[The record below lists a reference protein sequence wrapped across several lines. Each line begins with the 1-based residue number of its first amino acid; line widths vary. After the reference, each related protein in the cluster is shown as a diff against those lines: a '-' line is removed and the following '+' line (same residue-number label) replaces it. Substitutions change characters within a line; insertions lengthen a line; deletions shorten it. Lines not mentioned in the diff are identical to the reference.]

1 MGGPVTS
8 ARPDRASSTVTA
20 MRLMR
25 RRVAAVLSISTA
37 AVLLLAA
44 CGDDDDGANAT
55 TAAPTTAATSTSA
68 SGGGATTTAA
78 GGGTETTAA
87 SDATPAS
94 YPADPAAKACAE
106 GKTLSPGKL
115 VVATGQP
122 AFGPYVIDDKPE
134 SGQGFEAN
142 LAYAVAGAMGF
153 APDAVSW
160 TRTTF
165 DGAIQPGPKDFDF
178 NLQQDSINPDREKVV
193 TFSDPYYAANQ
204 AILGTADSPAASA
217 TSADDFR
224 NLKIG
229 VAAGTTSLTFVQDV
243 LKPTSQPFVYND
255 NAAAKQAIDTKQIDA
270 IVVDLPTGIYMRDVE
285 LEGVQVYGQFTST
298 ESGGEP
304 WGMLFAKDNPLHECV
319 DEALATLRKDG
330 ILDAITERWMTEG
343 GDIRDI
349 SLG

>member
-1 MGGPVTS
+1 M
-8 ARPDRASSTVTA
+8 RP
-20 MRLMR
+20 MR
-25 RRVAAVLSISTA
+25 RRLATALSISVA
-37 AVLLLAA
+37 AGLLLLSA
-44 CGDDDDGANAT
+44 CGDDDDGGGAAT
-55 TAAPTTAATSTSA
+55 TAAPTTAAAATTTAGS
-68 SGGGATTTAA
+68 GGATTTA
-78 GGGTETTAA
+78 GGETGTTASTA
-87 SDATPAS
+87 DDTPAS
-94 YPADPAAKACAE
+94 YPADPAAAACAE
-106 GKTLSPGKL
+106 DKTLSPGKL

-122 AFGPYVIDDKPE
+122 AFGPYVIDDAPQ

-142 LAYAVAGAMGF
+142 LAYAIAGTMGF

-178 NLQQDSINPDREKVV
+178 NLQQYSINPDREQVV

-204 AILGTADSPAASA
+204 AILGTADSPAATA

-224 NLKIG
+224 QLKIG

-243 LKPTSQPFVYND
+243 LKPTSAPFVYND

-298 ESGGEP
+298 DSGGEP
-304 WGMLFAKDNPLHECV
+304 WGMLLAKDNPLHECV
-319 DEALATLRKDG
+319 NEALATLRKDG

-349 SLG
+349 ALG

>member
-1 MGGPVTS
+1 
-8 ARPDRASSTVTA
+8 
-20 MRLMR
+20 MRLIG
-25 RRVAAVLSISTA
+25 RRVAAALSISTA

-44 CGDDDDGANAT
+44 CGDDDDGGSAT
-55 TAAPTTAATSTSA
+55 TAAAPTTAAASTSA
-68 SGGGATTTAA
+68 SAATSTAGGGAETTAA
-78 GGGTETTAA
+78 GG
-87 SDATPAS
+87 ATPAS
-94 YPADPAAKACAE
+94 YPADPAAAACAAD
-106 GKTLSPGKL
+106 KTLEPGKL

-134 SGQGFEAN
+134 SGQGFEAD
-142 LAYAVAGAMGF
+142 LAYAIAGAMGF

-160 TRTTF
+160 IRTTF

-178 NLQQDSINPDREKVV
+178 NLQQYSINPDREKVV

-204 AILGTADSPAASA
+204 AILGTADSPAATA

-298 ESGGEP
+298 DSGGEP

-319 DEALATLRKDG
+319 NEALATLRKDG
-330 ILDAITERWMTEG
+330 VLDAITERWMTEG

>member
-1 MGGPVTS
+1 MRGRLATS
-8 ARPDRASSTVTA
+8 
-20 MRLMR
+20 
-25 RRVAAVLSISTA
+25 LSISVA
-37 AVLLLAA
+37 AALLLLTA
-44 CGDDDDGANAT
+44 CGDDDDGGGAAPST
-55 TAAPTTAATSTSA
+55 TAAATTTAGS
-68 SGGGATTTAA
+68 GATTTA
-78 GGGTETTAA
+78 GGATGTTAA
-87 SDATPAS
+87 GADDTPAS
-94 YPADPAAKACAE
+94 YPADAAAAACAAD
-106 GKTLSPGKL
+106 KTLSPGKL

-160 TRTTF
+160 VRTTF

-178 NLQQDSINPDREKVV
+178 NLQQYSINPDREKVV

-204 AILGTADSPAASA
+204 AILGTADSPAATA

-224 NLKIG
+224 QLKIG

-243 LKPTSQPFVYND
+243 LEPTSAPFVYND

-298 ESGGEP
+298 DSGGEP

-319 DEALATLRKDG
+319 NEALATLRKDG

-349 SLG
+349 ALG